1 MTPEESRLS
10 DRERLAKDA
19 QREATLLRNIL
30 HFSLWTL
37 AALIPTTILLL
48 VDMSLVWRVIMVVL
62 CVVCWGF
69 ALGGMFRLTGLL
81 DAGRRPVSLNP
92 FHAGKED
99 DKDNKRT

>member
-1 MTPEESRLS
+1 MEPEESRLS

-19 QREATLLRNIL
+19 QKEAALLRNIL

-48 VDMSLVWRVIMVVL
+48 VDMSLVWRVILAVV

-81 DAGRRPVSLNP
+81 DAGRRPISLNP

-99 DKDNKRT
+99 NEDNKRK